1 MDLKF
6 QEGILVLPSSVTA
19 TNQYLPIVNG
29 HIEATHSKKTG
40 EWTPLIFVPSPHV
53 KIHGMS
59 PALNYGQQVLEGLK
73 AFRHPGSPGSIS
85 LFRPDMNAHRFQ
97 RSASALDLPIVPV
110 DMFVQA
116 CRAAVALN
124 AEFVPPHGFGG
135 AMYVRPQLYGSS
147 PQLGLTATDQTT
159 FCVFVVPTGVHEK
172 AQAMKALIVDD
183 FDRAAPRGTGH
194 VKIGGNYAPVMRW
207 AKQSKAAG
215 YGVTLHLD
223 SARHEDIDE
232 FSTSAFIGARYA
244 SGADDEPGDEVT
256 IVVSDSPCVIESVT
270 CDTVQKI
277 ARSFGWTVEKRAI
290 SYKELPNFSEVMGAG
305 TAVALMPIASITR
318 KRMGEGLGPGPR
330 VTVDGNFETI
340 AYMPDQ
346 QQGGG
351 PVHQK
356 LLARLWDCQMGR
368 VPDDFGWCFKV
379 SLQDQEIKAGM

>member
-1 MDLKF
+1 MTEFPPPPTSAVPWEKMDLKF
-6 QEGILVLPSSVTA
+6 QE
-19 TNQYLPIVNG
+19 VNG

-40 EWTPLIFVPSPHV
+40 EWTPLVFVPSPHV

-110 DMFVQA
+110 DMFLQA

-124 AEFVPPHGFGG
+124 AEFVPSHGFGG

-183 FDRAAPRGTGH
+183 FDRAAPRGL
-194 VKIGGNYAPVMRW
+194 VMLRL
-207 AKQSKAAG
+207 
-215 YGVTLHLD
+215 VEIMPL
-223 SARHEDIDE
+223 ARHEDIDE

-318 KRMGEGLGPGPR
+318 KRMGEGLGPEPR

>member
-1 MDLKF
+1 
-6 QEGILVLPSSVTA
+6 
-19 TNQYLPIVNG
+19 
-29 HIEATHSKKTG
+29 
-40 EWTPLIFVPSPHV
+40 
-53 KIHGMS
+53 
-59 PALNYGQQVLEGLK
+59 
-73 AFRHPGSPGSIS
+73 
-85 LFRPDMNAHRFQ
+85 
-97 RSASALDLPIVPV
+97 
-110 DMFVQA
+110 
-116 CRAAVALN
+116 
-124 AEFVPPHGFGG
+124 
-135 AMYVRPQLYGSS
+135 
-147 PQLGLTATDQTT
+147 
-159 FCVFVVPTGVHEK
+159 
-172 AQAMKALIVDD
+172 
-183 FDRAAPRGTGH
+183 
-194 VKIGGNYAPVMRW
+194 MRW

-277 ARSFGWTVEKRAI
+277 ARSFGWTVEKLAI

-356 LLARLWDCQMGR
+356 LLARLWDYQMGR
-368 VPDDFGWCFKV
+368 VPDDFGWCFEV